1 MAETDEFDEEERD
14 QEVDVGEQ
22 RRRRLEGILRE
33 TFRRAL
39 EKGVEAGVGTLSRAD
54 KAVRGVV
61 DDVPLPKEVLAYFF
75 QQIDETKNSLV
86 RVVAGEVRDFLEATD
101 IAGEL
106 QRVLTSLSFEIKTE
120 VRFIPNDA
128 GTGVKPQVRA
138 KAAPKVKRS
147 SKGSPPSSGE
157 EE

>member
-1 MAETDEFDEEERD
+1 MGETDDFDETPD
-14 QEVDVGEQ
+14 PDVDAGEQ
-22 RRRRLEGILRE
+22 RRRRLERIFRE
-33 TFRRAL
+33 AFRRAI

-101 IAGEL
+101 IASEL

-128 GTGVKPQVRA
+128 GSGVKPQVRA
-138 KAAPKVKRS
+138 KAAPKVKRATQAPP
-147 SKGSPPSSGE
+147 PPSE